1 MNDERIVVVG
11 IGYVGLSLAVLLSQ
25 RHPVVAV
32 DIDPERVAAVNRRE
46 SPLVDSEIS
55 RFFASK
61 DLQLSASLDA
71 DEAFRDATVV
81 IVATPTNYDS
91 DTDSFDTTTVESTI
105 ARAHSVNPDALIVVK
120 STVPIGFTERVRGE
134 LGLTNLVFSPEFLR
148 EGNAL
153 HDNLFPSRIIVGD
166 TGVLGQRFATL
177 LSECAESDGTPV
189 LLTEST
195 EAEAIKLFSNTYL
208 ALRVA
213 YFNEIDSFAMG
224 HNLDARALIDGVS
237 LDPRIGA
244 GYNNPSFGYGGYCLP
259 KDTKQLLANYRDLP
273 QTTIRAVVEANEQRK
288 EFIAADIASRNP
300 GVVGIHRLVMKAGSD
315 NFRESSVLGVI
326 ERLRARNIDV
336 IVYEPNL
343 DGDVVD
349 GCALVND
356 LSEFI
361 NRSDIIVANR
371 NASELDAVQGKVYT
385 RDIFGDN

>member
-1 MNDERIVVVG
+1 MVG

-46 SPLVDSEIS
+46 SPIVDTDIS

-71 DEAFRDATVV
+71 DEAFRSATIV

-91 DTDSFDTTTVESTI
+91 TTDSFNTSTVESTI
-105 ARAHSVNPDALIVVK
+105 SQACAANPDALIVVR
-120 STVPIGFTERVRGE
+120 STVPVGFTDRIRRE
-134 LGLTNLVFSPEFLR
+134 LGITNLVFSPEFLR

-153 HDNLFPSRIIVGD
+153 HDNLYPTRIIVGD
-166 TGVLGQRFATL
+166 KGPAGERFAGL
-177 LSECAESDGTPV
+177 LSECADSDTTPV
-189 LLTEST
+189 ILTDST

-224 HNLDARALIDGVS
+224 FDLDTRAIIEGVS
-237 LDPRIGA
+237 LDPRIGP

-259 KDTKQLLANYRDLP
+259 KDTKQMLASYRDIP

-288 EFIAADIASRNP
+288 DVIAADIAERNP
-300 GVVGIHRLVMKAGSD
+300 GVVGVYRLVMKSGSD

-326 ERLRARNIDV
+326 ERLKAQNIDV
-336 IVYEPNL
+336 IVHEPNL
-343 DGDVVD
+343 SGDSFDGYE
-349 GCALVND
+349 LVND
-356 LSEFI
+356 LSDFI
-361 NRSDIIVANR
+361 ERSDIIVANR
-371 NASELDAVQGKVYT
+371 LTSELAAVNDKVYT
-385 RDIFGDN
+385 RDLFGVN

>member
-1 MNDERIVVVG
+1 MRSERIVVVG

-46 SPLVDSEIS
+46 SPIVDTEIS

-61 DLQLSASLDA
+61 ELQLSATLDA
-71 DEAFRDATVV
+71 DEAFRGATIV

-91 DTDSFDTTTVESTI
+91 DKDSFNTSTVESAITQ
-105 ARAHSVNPDALIVVK
+105 AFAANPNALIVVR
-120 STVPIGFTERVRGE
+120 STVPVGFTDRIRRE
-134 LGLTNLVFSPEFLR
+134 LGIDNLVFSPEFLR

-153 HDNLFPSRIIVGD
+153 HDNLYPSRIIVGD
-166 TGVLGQRFATL
+166 TGPAGERFAGL
-177 LSECAESDGTPV
+177 LSECADSDTTP
-189 LLTEST
+189 LILTDST

-224 HNLDARALIDGVS
+224 FDLDPRAIIEGVS
-237 LDPRIGA
+237 LDPRIGP

-259 KDTKQLLANYRDLP
+259 KDTKQMLASYRDIP

-288 EFIAADIASRNP
+288 DVVAADIVARNP
-300 GVVGIHRLVMKAGSD
+300 GVVGVYRLVMKSGSD

-326 ERLRARNIDV
+326 ERLTAQNIDV

-343 DGDVVD
+343 NDDSFDGHE
-349 GCALVND
+349 LVSD
-356 LSEFI
+356 LSDFI
-361 NRSDIIVANR
+361 DRSDIIVANR
-371 NASELDAVQGKVYT
+371 LTTELAAVNDKVYT
-385 RDIFGDN
+385 RDIFGVN

>member
-1 MNDERIVVVG
+1 VRSERIVVVG

-46 SPLVDSEIS
+46 SPIVDTEIS

-61 DLQLSASLDA
+61 ELQLSATLDA
-71 DEAFRDATVV
+71 DEAFRGATIV

-91 DTDSFDTTTVESTI
+91 DKDSFNTSTVESAI
-105 ARAHSVNPDALIVVK
+105 SQAFAANPNALIVVR
-120 STVPIGFTERVRGE
+120 STVPVGFTDRIRRE
-134 LGLTNLVFSPEFLR
+134 LGIDNLVFSPEFLR

-153 HDNLFPSRIIVGD
+153 HDNLYPSRIIVGD
-166 TGVLGQRFATL
+166 TGPAGERFAGL
-177 LSECAESDGTPV
+177 LSECADSDTTP
-189 LLTEST
+189 LILTDST

-224 HNLDARALIDGVS
+224 FDLDPRAIIEGVS
-237 LDPRIGA
+237 LDPRIGP

-259 KDTKQLLANYRDLP
+259 KDTKQMLASYRDIP

-288 EFIAADIASRNP
+288 DVVAADIVARNP
-300 GVVGIHRLVMKAGSD
+300 AVVGVYRLVMKSGSD

-326 ERLRARNIDV
+326 ERLTAQNIDV

-343 DGDVVD
+343 NGDSFDGHE
-349 GCALVND
+349 LVSD
-356 LSEFI
+356 LSDFI
-361 NRSDIIVANR
+361 DRSDIIVANR
-371 NASELDAVQGKVYT
+371 LTTELAAVNDKVYT
-385 RDIFGDN
+385 RDIFGVN